1 MAIGWFDIRKCD
13 KKIFPKK
20 NASLT
25 SKEAIVKVFCRFLS
39 PFWTAKKIPA
49 WWSGYI
55 KEKQTFKNHSQ
66 VIKWNMFDIR
76 YFNAKYL
83 TQTKTINEINPFWKS
98 IKKNQQVK
106 NPD

>member
-1 MAIGWFDIRKCD
+1 
-13 KKIFPKK
+13 
-20 NASLT
+20 
-25 SKEAIVKVFCRFLS
+25 
-39 PFWTAKKIPA
+39 
-49 WWSGYI
+49 
-55 KEKQTFKNHSQ
+55 
-66 VIKWNMFDIR
+66 MFDIR